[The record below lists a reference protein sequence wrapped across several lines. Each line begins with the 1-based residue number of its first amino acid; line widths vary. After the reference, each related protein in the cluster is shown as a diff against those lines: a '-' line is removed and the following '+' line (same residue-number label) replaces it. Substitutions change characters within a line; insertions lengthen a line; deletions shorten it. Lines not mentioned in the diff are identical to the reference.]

1 MREISSSPRRGV
13 NRNNPFCLG
22 VDHVVAEYHGSSIYE
37 SNPMEV
43 VQTEE
48 SWEPESRIPEWIRN
62 PGIQVII
69 IPGWGIV
76 SNNRWTLI
84 VVIIVDDLRP

>member
-1 MREISSSPRRGV
+1 M
-13 NRNNPFCLG
+13 
-22 VDHVVAEYHGSSIYE
+22 
-37 SNPMEV
+37 
-43 VQTEE
+43 
-48 SWEPESRIPEWIRN
+48 PEWIRN

-69 IPGWGIV
+69 ILGWGIV